1 MKMFIEKGANIM
13 DLTTLAL
20 LKRYVSDFI
29 ANIETDVA
37 GKSAYEIAVD
47 NGFSGSEKEWLDSL
61 NGITPRIGENN
72 HWFIG
77 DEDTGIVATPNLDDF
92 MRYADLVALSTE
104 EILEICK

>member
-1 MKMFIEKGANIM
+1 M

-20 LKRYVSDFI
+20 LKRYVSDTI
-29 ANIETDVA
+29 ASIEGGN

-47 NGFSGSEKEWLDSL
+47 NGFSGTETEWLASL
-61 NGITPRIGENN
+61 NGITPHIGENN

-77 DEDTGIVATPNLDDF
+77 DKDTGVIASPDLSNYMLEANLI
-92 MRYADLVALSTE
+92 ALSTE